1 MSKYKVLWID
11 DQWEK
16 MDSFKERCELPE
28 NDFEMVCTT
37 NAEDGM
43 KIFEDHLEEWS
54 AVILDAL
61 AFVDSKLDNFSITG
75 MQRSIAKINELKS
88 RREVPYYILTGQP
101 GLMSTPVFAEL
112 FEGHY
117 YRKVVDEEMLIADI
131 KQNADN
137 LFNTQIIH
145 KHQTVF
151 DIWPERKKELLDILS
166 ALENESWKDTSLLNA
181 IRKMMED
188 VVEKLCN
195 CGYCTIKFRRTNLG
209 ECSAML
215 GKPDVSDI
223 IPVYIQRDIHLCVA
237 VTNEGS
243 HRLKTDSYISN
254 NLAPYLIRSLI
265 YSMLDILYWC
275 RDLPDPK
282 LREVTRLKVTAAQE
296 KFRRENRGTR
306 PTES

>member
-11 DQWEK
+11 DQWQK
-16 MDSFKERCELPE
+16 MISFKEVCELPE
-28 NDFEMVCTT
+28 NGFEMVCST
-37 NAEDGM
+37 NSEDGM
-43 KIFEDHLEEWS
+43 KIFEDHLDEWS
-54 AVILDAL
+54 GVILDAKV
-61 AFVDSKLDNFSITG
+61 FVSSKSEVDRLKG
-75 MQRSIAKINELKS
+75 MQNSIERINELRS
-88 RREVPYYILTGQP
+88 RREVPYYIFTGQP
-101 GLMSTPVFAEL
+101 DLISSSYFAEQYEGRF
-112 FEGHY
+112 FEKD
-117 YRKVVDEEMLIADI
+117 RDEGKLIATI

-137 LFNTQIIH
+137 LYNTQIIH
-145 KHQTVF
+145 KHQAVF
-151 DIWPERKKELLDILS
+151 DCWPERKKELLDILS
-166 ALENESWKDTSLLNA
+166 ALENESWQDTSLLND

-188 VVEKLCN
+188 VMEKLCK

-215 GKPDVSDI
+215 GKPDVSEI

-243 HRLKTDSYISN
+243 HRATIDSYISN

-296 KFRRENRGTR
+296 KFRRESWGKM
-306 PTES
+306 PTDS

>member
-11 DQWEK
+11 DQWQK
-16 MDSFKERCELPE
+16 MISFKEVCELPE
-28 NDFEMVCTT
+28 NGFEMVCST
-37 NAEDGM
+37 NSEDGM
-43 KIFEDHLEEWS
+43 KIFEDHLDEWS
-54 AVILDAL
+54 GVILDAKV
-61 AFVDSKLDNFSITG
+61 FVSSKSEVDRLKG
-75 MQRSIAKINELKS
+75 MQNSIERINELRS
-88 RREVPYYILTGQP
+88 RREVPYYIFTGQP
-101 GLMSTPVFAEL
+101 DLISSSYFAEQYEGRF
-112 FEGHY
+112 FEKD
-117 YRKVVDEEMLIADI
+117 RDEGKLIATI

-137 LFNTQIIH
+137 LYNTQIIH
-145 KHQTVF
+145 KHQAVF
-151 DIWPERKKELLDILS
+151 DCWPERKKELLDILS
-166 ALENESWKDTSLLNA
+166 ALENESWQDTSLLND

-188 VVEKLCN
+188 VMEKLCK

-215 GKPDVSDI
+215 GKPDVSEI

-243 HRLKTDSYISN
+243 HRATIDSYISN

-282 LREVTRLKVTAAQE
+282 LREVTRLKVTAARE
-296 KFRRENRGTR
+296 KYQRENFGKK

>member
-43 KIFEDHLEEWS
+43 KIFENYLEEWS
-54 AVILDAL
+54 AVILDAM
-61 AFVDSKLDNFSITG
+61 AFVDTNLENFSISG
-75 MQRSIAKINELKS
+75 MQRSIEKINELKS

-101 GLMSTPVFAEL
+101 GLMSTPFFTDL
-112 FEGHY
+112 YEGHY
-117 YRKVVDEEMLIADI
+117 YRKVVDEERLIADI

-137 LFNTQIIH
+137 LINTQIIH
-145 KHQTVF
+145 KHQVVF
-151 DIWPERKKELLDILS
+151 DCWPKRKKELLVILM
-166 ALENESWKDTSLLNA
+166 ALETESWQDASLLNE

-188 VVEKLCN
+188 VIEKLCN
-195 CGYCTIKFRRTNLG
+195 CGYCDVIYKRTNLG
-209 ECSAML
+209 KCSAML
-215 GKPDVSDI
+215 GQSDVSSI
-223 IPVYIQRDIHLCVA
+223 IPVHIQRAIHLCVA

-243 HRLKTDSYISN
+243 HREKTDSDIRN
-254 NLAPYLIRSLI
+254 NLAPYLIRCLI
-265 YSMLDILYWC
+265 YSMLDILFWC
-275 RDLPDPK
+275 RDLPDPQF
-282 LREVTRLKVTAAQE
+282 RYVTIEKVKAAQE
-296 KFRRENRGTR
+296 KFRKESWGKM